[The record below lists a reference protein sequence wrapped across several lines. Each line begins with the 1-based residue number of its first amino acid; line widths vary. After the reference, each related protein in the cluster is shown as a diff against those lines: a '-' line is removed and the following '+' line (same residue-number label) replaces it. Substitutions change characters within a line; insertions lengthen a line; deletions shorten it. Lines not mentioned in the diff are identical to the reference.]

1 MAKRASKKIATPA
14 ARNMAKLARPDWAEE
29 PLDRSVGSEDK
40 VPAHHLADF
49 PPTGK
54 LLLSNDKLFKKT
66 QKLIRKRDKL
76 DRELIHE
83 ADRKGV
89 HKNLWAAR
97 EELLKGQRLLKRQ
110 EKRHVQLLTHKHQ
123 QATSQLAVD
132 RTPYTVKDE
141 DRLRRLLEV
150 FKAHLGPYAEIEEPD
165 RGSDTELSE
174 WGSAPASQS
183 GNNDAHRRSA
193 GEGEHGKPCKKT
205 KLAGLDAVSDIGHDT
220 STSNNAQIELRPRR
234 TRQHISSQ
242 HPHAQE
248 KKEAGSSE
256 KRQRPDQVRL
266 PRLDDSEPVY
276 DIESPSK
283 SITDS
288 SPRSGRSRTRP
299 FLQPGES
306 SSSAS
311 TKKEGSESDVSNL
324 SRGRPHSKARSQA
337 GLHQS
342 LGKEKVSKTQ
352 PTKAGQSTPVETLDS
367 DVRTE
372 DSPTEQTLKAKR
384 LKSTSR
390 STRLPKEWGPGS
402 HVRDNPTRI
411 SGPTPPKMKTVFLG
425 DPDQLQYDCLPK
437 PEPES
442 KAAEDPSKAVAPAA
456 TTPKRRSRG
465 FSSSEWAGK
474 STTPIPPPALPYYFS
489 RSTVMTTAA
498 TPAASSASHPIQS
511 KLPPMRRI
519 NGARAKVNKHRKASS
534 NMSTN
539 SQAVAVPVTR
549 VRSEASRSLLRALP
563 GNAHGDRAALEDEKQ
578 RWRKMLGL

>member
-1 MAKRASKKIATPA
+1 MTKRASKKIATPA

-29 PLDRSVGSEDK
+29 PLARSVGSEDK

-49 PPTGK
+49 PPPGK

-76 DRELIHE
+76 DRELIYE

-89 HKNLWAAR
+89 HKNLWAVR

-110 EKRHVQLLTHKHQ
+110 EKRHVQRLTHKYQ
-123 QATSQLAVD
+123 QAASQLAVD
-132 RTPYTVKDE
+132 RTSYTVKDE

-165 RGSDTELSE
+165 RGSETELDE

-183 GNNDAHRRSA
+183 GNNDAHKRSA
-193 GEGEHGKPCKKT
+193 DEREHGKPCKKT

-220 STSNNAQIELRPRR
+220 SASSNAQIELRPRR
-234 TRQHISSQ
+234 TRQHISQ

-256 KRQRPDQVRL
+256 KCQRPDQVRV
-266 PRLDDSEPVY
+266 PRLDDSETVY
-276 DIESPSK
+276 DIEPPSK

-299 FLQPGES
+299 FLQPGETS
-306 SSSAS
+306 SSLSR
-311 TKKEGSESDVSNL
+311 KKEGSKSNVSNI
-324 SRGRPHSKARSQA
+324 SPGRPHSKARSQA

-342 LGKEKVSKTQ
+342 VGKKKVSKTQ
-352 PTKAGQSTPVETLDS
+352 PTKAGKSTPAETRDY

-390 STRLPKEWGPGS
+390 STYLPKEWGPGS

-425 DPDQLQYDCLPK
+425 DPEQLQYDCLPK

-442 KAAEDPSKAVAPAA
+442 KAAEDPSKAVTPAA

-465 FSSSEWAGK
+465 FPSSEWSGK
-474 STTPIPPPALPYYFS
+474 STTPIPPPALPYDFW
-489 RSTVMTTAA
+489 RSTGMTIAA
-498 TPAASSASHPIQS
+498 TPAASSASRPIQS
-511 KLPPMRRI
+511 KLPPMRRT
-519 NGARAKVNKHRKASS
+519 NGARANVSKRRKASS

-549 VRSEASRSLLRALP
+549 VRSEASWSLLRALP
-563 GNAHGDRAALEDEKQ
+563 GHAHGDRAALEDEKQ
-578 RWRKMLGL
+578 RWRRMLGL